1 MFPCRAP
8 SWGSA
13 TLVNRAFV
21 NSFWEQWDAS
31 ACWSCGD
38 AELYSPLLPTPA
50 VARLS
55 REDQLFN
62 GGQSMFS
69 EHRPRRTGA
78 PSSLKS
84 WWGLLTNLTDVG
96 PHRQENAGDD
106 RSSTAGSPAPFN
118 LLQPRIFLLKRRR
131 PVVPSSS
138 RRPIFLG

>member
-1 MFPCRAP
+1 M
-8 SWGSA
+8 
-13 TLVNRAFV
+13 NRAFV
-21 NSFWEQWDAS
+21 DSFWEQWDAS

-50 VARLS
+50 VARLP
-55 REDQLFN
+55 RVEQLGEGHLFN

-69 EHRPRRTGA
+69 DHRPRRTGT

-106 RSSTAGSPAPFN
+106 LPVSSPQTRTFYVKVGNSKCISAWRPA
-118 LLQPRIFLLKRRR
+118 
-131 PVVPSSS
+131 
-138 RRPIFLG
+138 LGEGGLGAQDAAAFSGLS